1 MSSDNIE
8 QDEIVSEDTQTD
20 ESQLEEKNNDQLE
33 QDNEEETK
41 VDEPVQRKR
50 GMPKGLLAKQQAY
63 QQVLERQQKLKGKS
77 NGHKNVDV
85 TANNPVRKKVITG
98 GRKVNINGVIRIV
111 KDTKHEPETAVIEET
126 NEQEIKKSD
135 EQEIKKSE
143 QEIQT
148 ETETKTKR
156 ITTGSKRIP
165 PKYAKNFEQRIKDEA
180 IKKAKNFS
188 ELRRIK
194 TMQSIDSSDVDIDI
208 TKATM
213 QDLRKQ
219 KTLQRKKEMAE
230 EKKRNET
237 KKSSP
242 TQIIMD
248 DPNMSKLSKH
258 IAIKNL
264 SANSRHKQQSNNIK
278 QKISA

>member
-1 MSSDNIE
+1 MSSDNTDQVENINDNI
-8 QDEIVSEDTQTD
+8 QLDET
-20 ESQLEEKNNDQLE
+20 QLEEKNNDQPE
-33 QDNEEETK
+33 ENNDQNEEEIK
-41 VDEPVQRKR
+41 VSEPVQKKR

-63 QQVLERQQKLKGKS
+63 QQVLERQQKLKGKN
-77 NGHKNVDV
+77 NGHKNVEV
-85 TANNPVRKKVITG
+85 TTSNPVRKKVTTG

-111 KDTKHEPETAVIEET
+111 QDTKNEPKTSVIEET
-126 NEQEIKKSD
+126 TEQV
-135 EQEIKKSE
+135 IKKSE

-148 ETETKTKR
+148 ETKTKR
-156 ITTGSKRIP
+156 ITAGSKRVP
-165 PKYAKNFEQRIKDEA
+165 PKYAKNMEQRIKDEA

-194 TMQSIDSSDVDIDI
+194 AMQSIDQTDIDIDI

-242 TQIIMD
+242 VQIIMD

-264 SANSRHKQQSNNIK
+264 SANSRHKQQANNIK